1 MTDLRT
7 PTRRPWM
14 ESEPESLAS
23 AALATAFYVGLVLL
37 VVIGMGLLGP
47 RA

>member
-1 MTDLRT
+1 MN
-7 PTRRPWM
+7 RPWM
-14 ESEPESLAS
+14 AEPKESLAS

-47 RA
+47 VE